1 MSRPVPGSPQVTILL
16 EQLLPGGAEDPHGDG
31 SLGATCGPSGLLP
44 RRTLQAALRVKRF
57 YREHAQLFRWI
68 CIGLL
73 CTGELGPTH
82 SSHLHPSHPCLRAGS
97 FTYPVSQQSFVEQ
110 QLKAEHARSRASRI
124 KADQMLFPRPDVDQL
139 GRGQQ
144 LCPHSAA
151 CHLGAPRKDGV
162 IREDFQEE
170 VAFESHRLS
179 RSWLGGGEG
188 QQGVR
193 GTPCRGTPGAKV
205 KRDRMRTGS

>member
-1 MSRPVPGSPQVTILL
+1 MQSWKVWHMEDDTTRPKESVSLAAVANMGDELEEGQPLGSDLNH
-16 EQLLPGGAEDPHGDG
+16 AEDRNNLNEAGQEPF
-31 SLGATCGPSGLLP
+31 SE

-73 CTGELGPTH
+73 CTGEPGPTH

-110 QLKAEHARSRASRI
+110 QLRAEHARSRASRI

-151 CHLGAPRKDGV
+151 CHLGAPRKDGGDQGGLP
-162 IREDFQEE
+162 R
-170 VAFESHRLS
+170 
-179 RSWLGGGEG
+179 GGGI
-188 QQGVR
+188 
-193 GTPCRGTPGAKV
+193 
-205 KRDRMRTGS
+205 